1 MAPGRPHLCGPAVK
15 AAHEDS
21 RGAQQEELQDR
32 EAEQGQRQPL
42 DVELEGEGERESGQ
56 GLAGYL
62 YPLGGL
68 SRGQTQPAGGSG
80 GLSCRCAHGG
90 GGQLPYTTLFG
101 TPGST
106 VTIGLLLEGWR
117 ISKQLWWNCRW
128 P

>member
-1 MAPGRPHLCGPAVK
+1 MPLPAASPSPVPHPSLCGWRLAAPGRPHLCGPAVK

-32 EAEQGQRQPL
+32 EAEQDQLQPL
-42 DVELEGEGERESGQ
+42 DVELEGEGKRESGQ

-80 GLSCRCAHGG
+80 GLRCAHGG
-90 GGQLPYTTLFG
+90 GGHHATQAG
-101 TPGST
+101 
-106 VTIGLLLEGWR
+106 
-117 ISKQLWWNCRW
+117 
-128 P
+128 